1 MMDFSESLRIGTTS
15 NGWIHVQFVHTYWG
29 LFLKSIFEPK
39 YEEPD
44 NILMMD

>member
-1 MMDFSESLRIGTTS
+1 MDFSESLRIGTTS
-15 NGWIHVQFVHTYWG
+15 NGWIHVLIEAF
-29 LFLKSIFEPK
+29 FLKFIYEPK